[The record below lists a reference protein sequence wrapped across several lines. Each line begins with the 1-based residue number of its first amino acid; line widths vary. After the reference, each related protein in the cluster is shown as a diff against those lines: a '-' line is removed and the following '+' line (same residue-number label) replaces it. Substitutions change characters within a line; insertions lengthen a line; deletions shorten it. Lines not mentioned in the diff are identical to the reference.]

1 MVKIPETHTPSSIS
15 LGRNTPDS
23 LDAVG
28 SKISNPFADAIDTL
42 GVGLNMFGK
51 TLEAEQKAA
60 EAKKK
65 EKAVEAEKQRV
76 AKLKAAE
83 DAHKQEL
90 SSQVAEYTMVLS
102 NRISDYQAKTNGK
115 EVSPDTV
122 IPLGRQVFDAAFDEK
137 KANSFGFSG
146 PLSPELNEK
155 LKEVTFNLIRPAYN
169 EIQKRNLTLRAEQ
182 TVERKNLSD
191 KAIVQGISNGEIGL
205 DEINGLFKARRIA
218 GGVANEPEDITAK
231 KSNALLRDG
240 LKGLV
245 LNKTNDLP
253 LMKALLGD
261 YVTFPNAENPE
272 ETLTYRK
279 IVGDKDFLA
288 TKKAYQSNL
297 ENKLAKAAIES
308 EGLDVRKSLFV
319 DGMYENEAELD
330 AANKRVRDKE
340 TALRVQK
347 QQIRDRENRIGFTSA
362 LNGDSVGA
370 PYVDRVAI
378 DMANAE
384 EANNLQ
390 TANIKRLME
399 ERNDLNWFSYKR
411 KSQIDDA
418 LFNID
423 KQKGN
428 AELFSMTV
436 VFSGEPLDYL
446 RIVNSDEFKNAGG
459 SQKFLL
465 EDMKLKAK
473 YDRAKDN
480 LSADIDVEAL
490 IDKAVKSLD
499 PKGLYGKDY
508 LQPDIR
514 RELATTLSGVA
525 PNKSVVENLINQTAA
540 KVYGRTVFT
549 NEKQKTD
556 YDSLVDIVQAATANR
571 KTNQTKDDVFMSVRN
586 KLNDKYDSDIV
597 DRMMPYIISG
607 QYVKAIGVADAFK
620 SR

>member
-1 MVKIPETHTPSSIS
+1 MVRIPETHTPSSIS

-28 SKISNPFADAIDTL
+28 SKINNPFADAIDTL
-42 GVGLNMFGK
+42 GAGLNMFGK
-51 TLEAEQKAA
+51 TLEAEQKAEEA
-60 EAKKK
+60 EQK
-65 EKAVEAEKQRV
+65 EKSVEAEKQRV

-90 SSQVAEYTMVLS
+90 ASQVSEYTMVLS

-122 IPLGRQVFDAAFDEK
+122 IPLGRQVYDAAFDEK
-137 KANSFGFSG
+137 RANSFGFSR

-155 LKEVTFNLIRPAYN
+155 LKEVTFNLVRPAYN
-169 EIQKRNLTLRAEQ
+169 EIQKRNLTLRAKQ
-182 TVERKNLSD
+182 TVEREKLSD
-191 KAIVQGISNGEIGL
+191 KAIVQGISTGEIGL
-205 DEINGLFKARRIA
+205 GAISGIFEARRIA

-231 KSNALLRDG
+231 KSNALLSDG

-245 LNKTNDLP
+245 LNKIDDLP

-347 QQIRDRENRIGFTSA
+347 QQVRDEENRVGFTDA
-362 LNGDSVGA
+362 MNGTSFDTLYA
-370 PYVDRVAI
+370 RKVAI

-384 EANNLQ
+384 ELNNLQ
-390 TANIKRLME
+390 TANIERLTK
-399 ERNDLNWFSYKR
+399 ERKESKWFDFKR
-411 KSQIDDA
+411 KQQIDDA

-423 KQKGN
+423 KKKGS
-428 AELFSMTV
+428 AEILSQTV
-436 VFSGEPLDYL
+436 IFSGEPLDYL

-480 LSADIDVEAL
+480 LPAGIDVEAL

-525 PNKSVVENLINQTAA
+525 PNKQNVENLINQTAA
-540 KVYGRTVFT
+540 KVYGRTVFKD
-549 NEKQKTD
+549 EKQKTD
-556 YDSLVDIVQAATANR
+556 YDSLVEIVQAATANR
-571 KTNQTKDDVFMSVRN
+571 KTNQTKDDVFMSIRN
-586 KLNDKYDSDIV
+586 ELNDKYDSDIV

-607 QYVKAIGVADAFK
+607 QYVKAIGVVNAFK